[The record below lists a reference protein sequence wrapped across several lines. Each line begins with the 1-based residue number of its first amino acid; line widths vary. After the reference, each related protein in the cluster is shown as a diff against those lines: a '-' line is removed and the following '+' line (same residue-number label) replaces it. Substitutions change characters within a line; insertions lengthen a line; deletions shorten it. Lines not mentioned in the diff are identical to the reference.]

1 MAISRTEEWGSNC
14 HEKAGMWNALVFL
27 RGGAGEGNPKF
38 LTTLFQGMLS
48 MDYHHVTK
56 LKFAYQNPKQK
67 PNNSVATEASEEQV
81 VYHFAILLEI
91 ESREFSYQYFYKKLC
106 ALRQPWAIFFNM
118 IRWLLRAFWLVLV
131 NDLLKDSPIDDA
143 TVNSILFFYHLK

>member
-1 MAISRTEEWGSNC
+1 MICTC
-14 HEKAGMWNALVFL
+14 LFK
-27 RGGAGEGNPKF
+27 GGAGEGNPKF

-81 VYHFAILLEI
+81 VNHFAILLEI
-91 ESREFSYQYFYKKLC
+91 ESREFFQSVLLQKTVRI
-106 ALRQPWAIFFNM
+106 ATTVSNFF
-118 IRWLLRAFWLVLV
+118 
-131 NDLLKDSPIDDA
+131 
-143 TVNSILFFYHLK
+143 